1 VLREGRVEA
10 GDPFELLGRDPNL
23 VTVDEVNRL
32 FLGEQDDDA
41 LARALQVEALPEG
54 WKVHLRRQR
63 A

>member
-1 VLREGRVEA
+1 
-10 GDPFELLGRDPNL
+10 
-23 VTVDEVNRL
+23 L